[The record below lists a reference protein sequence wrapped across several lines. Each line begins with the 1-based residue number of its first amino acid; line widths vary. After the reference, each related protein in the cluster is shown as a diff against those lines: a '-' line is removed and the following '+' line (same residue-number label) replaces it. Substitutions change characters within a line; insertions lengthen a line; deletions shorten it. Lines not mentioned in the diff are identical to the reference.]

1 MSEFLMELANIV
13 KKYEDG
19 ETIKEKEDTKLY
31 TLDEII
37 NMYPSLSTYLIT
49 KAINEDK
56 LKVIWIG
63 NRRHFYKK
71 NVESFINSDKKKIE
85 TNWRIHTE

>member
-1 MSEFLMELANIV
+1 MELANIV
-13 KKYEDG
+13 KKYEDS
-19 ETIKEKEDTKLY
+19 ETINEKEDKKLY
-31 TLDEII
+31 TLNEII
-37 NMYPSLSTYLIT
+37 ELYPQLSTYLIT
-49 KAINEDK
+49 KAINENK

-71 NVESFINSDKKKIE
+71 DVESFINSDKKKIE

>member
-1 MSEFLMELANIV
+1 MELANIV

-31 TLDEII
+31 TLNEII

-49 KAINEDK
+49 KAINEGK
-56 LKVIWIG
+56 LKVVWIG

-71 NVESFINSDKKKIE
+71 DIESFINSDKKEIE
-85 TNWRIHTE
+85 TNWRINTE

>member
-1 MSEFLMELANIV
+1 MELAHIV

-31 TLDEII
+31 TLNEII

-56 LKVIWIG
+56 LKVVWIG

-71 NVESFINSDKKKIE
+71 DVESFINSDKKKIE